1 MKKSVFY
8 IAWGALYCLCVGFGF
23 LSEPRGIGK
32 ALLVLLSLL
41 FFLPP
46 YLLLWQ
52 AKKATD
58 RKTLLVLRS
67 VSGCI
72 LALTLLLLVLNL
84 LSVYVSPEA
93 GLTLHVLLVMF
104 SAPMICGQYWVLSL
118 FLWALLLILT
128 LPAKRPCQK

>member
-67 VSGCI
+67 VSSCI

-104 SAPMICGQYWVLSL
+104 SAPMVCGQYWVLSL
-118 FLWALLLILT
+118 FLWALLLMLT
-128 LPAKRPCQK
+128 LPTKRPCQK

>member
-32 ALLVLLSLL
+32 ALLVLLCLL

-104 SAPMICGQYWVLSL
+104 SAPMVCGQYWVLSL
-118 FLWALLLILT
+118 FLWALLLMLT

>member
-8 IAWGALYCLCVGFGF
+8 IAWGVLYCLCVGFGF
-23 LSEPRGIGK
+23 LPNPQGAGK

-46 YLLLWQ
+46 FLLLWG
-52 AKKATD
+52 ANKEND

-67 VSGCI
+67 VSGSI
-72 LALTLLLLVLNL
+72 LVLTLLLLILNL
-84 LSVYVSPEA
+84 LSVYVSPAA

-104 SAPMICGQYWVLSL
+104 SAPMVCGQYWVLSL
-118 FLWALLLILT
+118 FLWALLLMLT
-128 LPAKRPCQK
+128 LPTKRPCQK

>member
-104 SAPMICGQYWVLSL
+104 SAPMVCGQYWVLSL
-118 FLWALLLILT
+118 FLWALLLMLT